1 MTLEKHLDTITSMTR
16 NKIMISAIAFALY
29 FYYLL
34 QPKHK
39 IFLFLSSITLI
50 YAILY
55 GILSIHI
62 TKNYSVEQVNIVIII
77 NILRILYI
85 ACLSIFL
92 IYINLIKP

>member
-1 MTLEKHLDTITSMTR
+1 MTLEKHLDAITSMTR

-39 IFLFLSSITLI
+39 IFIFLSSITLI

-62 TKNYSVEQVNIVIII
+62 TNIYDLRQINIVNII

-85 ACLSIFL
+85 SSLFIFL
-92 IYINLIKP
+92 IYINIVKA

>member
-1 MTLEKHLDTITSMTR
+1 MTLDTYLDDITSMTR

-34 QPKHK
+34 KPKHK
-39 IFLFLSSITLI
+39 IFNYLSSITLI

-62 TKNYSVEQVNIVIII
+62 TNIYDIKQINIINII
-77 NILRILYI
+77 NILRIFYI
-85 ACLSIFL
+85 LTLFTFL
-92 IYINLIKP
+92 IYINIVKV